1 VKQLQRRADNM
12 ALSDVMKKK
21 QATGDPS
28 AAKNKADVKN
38 ALNDVRVVIAVI
50 VVACIA
56 LIALII
62 YTTGLINNKLVSIAE
77 AKSEYAANQTKIE
90 SLLALQA
97 QSEEFKAKKEE
108 YDKMISTD
116 GLDQRQ
122 LMIDYEK
129 EVESYNCTMASL
141 TFGEPGNTGLVNQIE
156 ISIHIIGDYTD
167 IMNYCRDVVTG
178 EQIRRIDTINM
189 TSSQGA
195 SETKKEADIV
205 IVEFS
210 K

>member
-1 VKQLQRRADNM
+1 M

-28 AAKNKADVKN
+28 AAKNKVDVKN
-38 ALNDVRVVIAVI
+38 ILNDVRVVIAVI

-56 LIALII
+56 LIALIV

-77 AKSEYAANQTKIE
+77 AKSEYTANQTKIE

-129 EVESYNCTMASL
+129 EVESYNCTMSSL
-141 TFGEPGNTGLVNQIE
+141 TFGDPANTGLVNQIE
-156 ISIHIIGDYTD
+156 ISIHVIGDYTD

-189 TSSQGA
+189 TSQSA

>member
-1 VKQLQRRADNM
+1 M

-21 QATGDPS
+21 QETGEV
-28 AAKNKADVKN
+28 AAKEKKDIKN
-38 ALNDVRVVIAVI
+38 IMDDVRIVIAVI

-56 LIALII
+56 LIALIV
-62 YTTGLINNKLVSIAE
+62 YTTGLINEKVAMIDDV
-77 AKSEYAANQTKIE
+77 KQEYAQNQAKIE

-108 YDKMISTD
+108 YDRMISSD
-116 GLDQRQ
+116 GIDQKQ
-122 LMIDYEK
+122 IMIDIEK
-129 EVESYNCTMASL
+129 EVEAHNCTLSSITFDEL
-141 TFGEPGNTGLVNQIE
+141 TNTGVVNQIGVN
-156 ISIHIIGDYTD
+156 IHIIGEYTD
-167 IMNYCRDVVTG
+167 IMTYCRDVVTG

-189 TSSQGA
+189 TPA
-195 SETKKEADIV
+195 SLKDTKEADIV